1 MASSSLQR
9 FFDAVATLIGEENI
23 SRTPSHGALQGPHGQ
38 HSYADPFALH
48 AKHDPSGAVRPKEVP
63 EVQEILRLANAHLV
77 HLWTVSRGKNLGY
90 GGAAPVEKGC
100 VVLDLHRMNRI
111 IEINEESAYAIVE
124 PGVSFFDLYHE
135 IKKRGL
141 NLWPSVPA
149 IGWGSVLGNTLDRGF
164 GYTPQGEHSQ
174 SQCGMEVV
182 LPTGEL
188 IRTGMGAMK
197 DSALFPLFKGG
208 YGPSVD
214 GLFYQSNLGVVTKIG
229 MHITPAPEAYATVEV
244 SVPQESDLV
253 PLVGILSDLMRR
265 SVILNSPSIANIF
278 RIALTSQNPEVL
290 AEMKKYMNPGSCVPY
305 SALEEI
311 RTRQGWGFWKAYF
324 SLYAPVEVLP
334 GLLKTIQRAFS
345 VIPGATVINSD
356 EVGFEEVPHS
366 GIPTLAPLESLN
378 SRQQG
383 SGHVCFSPILPP
395 SGRELYDWYL
405 TAKQRTIDAQFD
417 FFADF
422 HVYPRY
428 VLAIEL
434 VVYAP
439 HEEQSMDR
447 LFRHLLQDAA
457 AQGYTEYRTHVEYM
471 DEVASHFDFN
481 GGALRRFTTLLKDTL
496 DPVGVLSP
504 GKSGIWNS
512 DRIDPHG

>member
-23 SRTPSHGALQGPHGQ
+23 SRTPGHGALQGPHGQ

-48 AKHDPSGAVRPKEVP
+48 DKHDPIGALRPKQVP
-63 EVQEILRLANAHLV
+63 EVQEILRLANAHRTEALF
-77 HLWTVSRGKNLGY
+77 
-90 GGAAPVEKGC
+90 PVKKGC
-100 VVLDLHRMNRI
+100 VVLDLHHMNRI
-111 IEINEESAYAIVE
+111 IEINEESAYTIVE

-174 SQCGMEVV
+174 LQCGMEVV

-197 DSALFPLFKGG
+197 DSALFPLFKDG
-208 YGPSVD
+208 YGPSMDV
-214 GLFYQSNLGVVTKIG
+214 LFYQSNLGVVTKIG

-244 SVPQESDLV
+244 SIPQESDLV
-253 PLVGILSDLMRR
+253 PLVGSLSDLMRR

-290 AEMKKYMNPGSCVPY
+290 AEMKKYINPGSCVPY

-324 SLYAPVEVLP
+324 SLYPPVEVLP
-334 GLLKTIQRAFS
+334 GLLKTIQRA
-345 VIPGATVINSD
+345 A
-356 EVGFEEVPHS
+356 
-366 GIPTLAPLESLN
+366 
-378 SRQQG
+378 
-383 SGHVCFSPILPP
+383 
-395 SGRELYDWYL
+395 
-405 TAKQRTIDAQFD
+405 
-417 FFADF
+417 
-422 HVYPRY
+422 
-428 VLAIEL
+428 
-434 VVYAP
+434 
-439 HEEQSMDR
+439 
-447 LFRHLLQDAA
+447 
-457 AQGYTEYRTHVEYM
+457 
-471 DEVASHFDFN
+471 
-481 GGALRRFTTLLKDTL
+481 
-496 DPVGVLSP
+496 
-504 GKSGIWNS
+504 
-512 DRIDPHG
+512 